1 MEITVRDY
9 KRIQVIR
16 IVGRVDATTAPQL
29 DEALKAQIAA
39 GHTRLALEMDATNF
53 LSSAGA
59 RALISAQ
66 KALKPKGGGV
76 SIAQPSKAVSD
87 VLRLAGFESL
97 FSVYSTTEEAVAA

>member
-16 IVGRVDATTAPQL
+16 IVGRVDAITAPQL

-39 GHTRLALEMDATNF
+39 GHTRLTLEMDETNF

-76 SIAQPSKAVSD
+76 SIAQPSKAVSE
-87 VLRLAGFESL
+87 VLRLAGFEPL
-97 FSVYSTTEEAVAA
+97 FSIYKTTEEAVAA